1 MAIGALLLAAA
12 VGSSGAQGAVAG
24 AEISP
29 VRASDLSFPGGGS
42 ILFMPMNGWSLGDS
56 AFGIVTSAG
65 AVNGYFG
72 GDGASPMFAAWDP
85 ADPTRVLVGR
95 VHHEDLVRFGVSE
108 TSMQRLDAW
117 RRTPYLESVQYST
130 DGRYMAWKTTAAADL
145 RIRDLTGGGVSMI
158 RAAGYLVGWAP
169 SGKLLIS
176 ARHGRFRL
184 MDPRSARVTPF
195 LSKASISRE
204 LPRGWHGAWMSTV
217 SWSTDGRFFSG
228 IVWSHRGGQV
238 RTAIA
243 VGTAGG
249 RIRDVV
255 RLGRGTTYATT
266 WSPSSDAFAYL
277 LSGDTSWRAGVFD
290 VTTGRRTTVAADLS
304 SWWPP
309 AWSPDGRWLLIDD
322 QQHSGWVFAASDGS
336 GTVMYPELGSYPRWG
351 GAAFASPSANVR
363 ITHC

>member
-1 MAIGALLLAAA
+1 
-12 VGSSGAQGAVAG
+12 
-24 AEISP
+24 
-29 VRASDLSFPGGGS
+29 
-42 ILFMPMNGWSLGDS
+42 MPANGWSLGDS
-56 AFGIVTSAG
+56 AFGIVTSTG
-65 AVNGYFG
+65 AVNGYLNGSG
-72 GDGASPMFAAWDP
+72 GLPLFASWDP
-85 ADPTRVLVGR
+85 GDPTSILAGR
-95 VHHEDLVRFGVSE
+95 VGSRDLVRFGVSG
-108 TSMQRLDAW
+108 TSLQRLDNW
-117 RRTPYLESVQYST
+117 RRTPDLDSVQYSP
-130 DGRYMAWKTTAAADL
+130 DGGSLAWQAAGFEI
-145 RIRDLTGGGVSMI
+145 RVRDLSTGADRSVHAPGH
-158 RAAGYLVGWAP
+158 LVGWAP
-169 SGKLLIS
+169 SGKLLVS
-176 ARHGRFRL
+176 ARHGRFQL
-184 MDPRSARVTPF
+184 ADPRSARVTPF

-204 LPRGWHGAWMSTV
+204 LPRGWHGAWVSTV

-277 LSGDTSWRAGVFD
+277 LSGDTRLRAGVFD

-322 QQHSGWVFAASDGS
+322 QQHSRWVFAASNGS
-336 GTVMYPELGSYPRWG
+336 GTRIYPELGSYPRWG
-351 GAAFASPSANVR
+351 GSAFASPSANVR
-363 ITHC
+363 IPYC